1 MSTRRQVFGG
11 GGHNESTTSA
21 PAKPPRGYPRVGP
34 VKIEPLTRDVN
45 NENNSKEPSSPAC
58 SVSNGKF
65 STTEKYTNM
74 KNYFREMVQQKNGGE
89 FSGLE
94 AVNILD
100 EYLQTNREQFTGHIV
115 KRQNAI
121 KVLEM
126 WLRENVIRP
135 TNSSCKDSPPP
146 FSDSKKATYTMNPN
160 EDHRLY
166 ICSTPT
172 SYNGTLGRRPSRT
185 SSFKRFF
192 SPSRTKPADNASLC
206 RSPSLRSERVR
217 VTRRSSQST
226 QSRNLFTI
234 DSRQPSTNI
243 QSLEAKLH
251 DAALFRLLTIVEI
264 PMLDN
269 LTCVPGQ
276 TTKSFS
282 ILSSILSKIGL
293 GTTPETS
300 VEKDDEM
307 DDLLEGTPSVRP
319 LLPWFQLARVCAPN
333 LYFKGSGNGKPDR
346 GEIHNWAKCAVK
358 TVCDRYSTVT
368 RRGSSPLFPTEFAPI
383 IEAIVNQLLGKK
395 KKKSKLALQ
404 YLCLMLPHQ
413 LRTHICNVVMFLER
427 TMDTDEWMSLRDPF
441 FLGKKGSNE
450 NFEIVFDELRPFIF
464 PSSIDRYDQLEL
476 TEANAEVAKALRAI
490 IDDVRITLAEKQ
502 KKCLLFKEH
511 HPKIYKKYFS
521 HLVWHR
527 LCVEFD
533 ELCDI
538 VPVRRFELLAIP
550 LISFIAKFV
559 ADTLFMGVRGADLRD
574 GTDTHPIWR
583 LELGRANRSFHPS
596 GVG

>member
-243 QSLEAKLH
+243 QSLEEEAKLH

-358 TVCDRYSTVT
+358 TVSDRYSTVT
-368 RRGSSPLFPTEFAPI
+368 RRGSSPLFPTEFSPI

-476 TEANAEVAKALRAI
+476 TEMLIELRREGDLGREPAELTADLKRLREGADRAPVPIRYCEAETPKFDADAEVAKALRAI

-521 HLVWHR
+521 HLVW
-527 LCVEFD
+527 
-533 ELCDI
+533 
-538 VPVRRFELLAIP
+538 
-550 LISFIAKFV
+550 
-559 ADTLFMGVRGADLRD
+559 
-574 GTDTHPIWR
+574 
-583 LELGRANRSFHPS
+583 
-596 GVG
+596 